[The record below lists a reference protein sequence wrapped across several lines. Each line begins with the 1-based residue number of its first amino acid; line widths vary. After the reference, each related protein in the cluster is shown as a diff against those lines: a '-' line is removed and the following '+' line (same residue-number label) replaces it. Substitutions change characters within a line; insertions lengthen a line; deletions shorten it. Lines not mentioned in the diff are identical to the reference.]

1 MVALCKQRSRCVL
14 LSNLVF
20 QRIMERKNMVN
31 LSVVG
36 TYCIFYLFFLL
47 DLNLRAA
54 DRGFV
59 SLPKVN
65 TDSLVVSGY

>member
-1 MVALCKQRSRCVL
+1 
-14 LSNLVF
+14 
-20 QRIMERKNMVN
+20 MERKNMVN

-65 TDSLVVSGY
+65 TDSLVVSGYWSVPLSALSDILIVVLLVHC